1 MNRGFVPVCFFLALM
16 VGGGIF
22 WQAGTVASAP
32 SASTPPSLDEQEA
45 RAILLEID
53 DLWRATSS
61 QGTVRMQVKTA
72 NYTRTMRMEMW
83 SKGKDKSLV
92 RIISPLKEKDTA
104 SLKTGNT
111 MYTYLPK
118 TDRTIRLTSGMM
130 MSSWMGSHFTNDD
143 LVKESRLAED
153 YEPRI
158 SFKGKREGREI
169 IEFTLLPHP
178 DAAVVWGRIV
188 MTVTAQGHLP
198 LIATY
203 HDEDNI
209 LARTIY
215 FSEVKNMGGRL
226 LPALL
231 KVVPTDKPGEYTELV
246 YESLR
251 FDLELP
257 ESLFSLLE
265 LRRR

>member
-1 MNRGFVPVCFFLALM
+1 MNRAALQASIFLALLV

-22 WQAGTVASAP
+22 GLAGTAVSAQP
-32 SASTPPSLDEQEA
+32 QDQQEA

-61 QGTVRMQVKTA
+61 QGTVRMEVKTV
-72 NYTRTMRMEMW
+72 NYTRTMRMEIW

-92 RIISPLKEKDTA
+92 RIVSPLKEKDTA

-118 TDRTIRLTSGMM
+118 TDRTIRLTSSMM

-143 LVKESRLAED
+143 LVKESRLSED
-153 YEPRI
+153 YDPRI
-158 SFKGKREGREI
+158 SFRGKRDGREI
-169 IEFTLLPHP
+169 IEFTLQPRQN
-178 DAAVVWGRIV
+178 AAVVWGRIV

-198 LIATY
+198 LLATY
-203 HDEDNI
+203 YDEDNS

-246 YESLR
+246 YESMR
-251 FDLELP
+251 FDLDLP

>member
-1 MNRGFVPVCFFLALM
+1 MNRAACSVCLFLALLV
-16 VGGGIF
+16 VGGGILGL
-22 WQAGTVASAP
+22 AGTAASAP
-32 SASTPPSLDEQEA
+32 SQDQQEA

-61 QGTVRMQVKTA
+61 QGRVRMEVKTA
-72 NYTRTMRMEMW
+72 NYARTMLMDIW

-92 RIISPLKEKDTA
+92 RIVSPLKEKDTA

-118 TDRTIRLTSGMM
+118 TDRTIRLTSSMM

-143 LVKESRLAED
+143 LVKESRLSED
-153 YEPRI
+153 YDPHI
-158 SFKGKREGREI
+158 SFKGKRDGREI
-169 IEFTLLPHP
+169 IEFTLQPHQ
-178 DAAVVWGRIV
+178 DAAVIWGRIV

-198 LIATY
+198 LLATY
-203 HDEDNI
+203 YDEDNV

-215 FSEVKNMGGRL
+215 FSEIKNMGGRL
-226 LPALL
+226 LPTVL
-231 KVVPTDKPGEYTELV
+231 KVVPADKPGEHTELV
-246 YESLR
+246 YEAMR
-251 FDLELP
+251 FDLDLP

>member
-1 MNRGFVPVCFFLALM
+1 MIRTSSLAAIFLGLLITCFALF
-16 VGGGIF
+16 GP
-22 WQAGTVASAP
+22 AGTALSAP
-32 SASTPPSLDEQEA
+32 SPEEEEA
-45 RAILLEID
+45 RAILMEID
-53 DLWRATSS
+53 DLWRSTSS
-61 QGTVRMQVKTA
+61 QGTLRMQVKTA
-72 NYTRTMRMEMW
+72 NYTRTMRMEIW

-118 TDRTIRLTSGMM
+118 TDRTIRLTSSMM

-143 LVKESRLAED
+143 LVKDSRLAED
-153 YEPRI
+153 YEPRLT
-158 SFKGKREGREI
+158 FKGKREGREV
-169 IEFTLLPHP
+169 IEFTLQPHR

-188 MTVTAQGHLP
+188 MTVTAEGHLP
-198 LIATY
+198 LLATY
-203 HDEDNI
+203 YDEDNL

-215 FSEVKNMGGRL
+215 FSEIQNMGGRL

-231 KVVPTDKPGEYTELV
+231 KVVPADKPGEYTELV
-246 YESLR
+246 YEALR
-251 FDLELP
+251 FDLDLP

>member
-1 MNRGFVPVCFFLALM
+1 MNRPSCSACIFLALLV

-22 WQAGTVASAP
+22 GLAGAAP
-32 SASTPPSLDEQEA
+32 SLPSPPSFDEQEA

-53 DLWRATSS
+53 DLWRANSS
-61 QGTVRMQVKTA
+61 QGRVRMEVKTA
-72 NYTRTMRMEMW
+72 NYTRTMLMDIW

-92 RIISPLKEKDTA
+92 RIVSPLKEKDTA

-118 TDRTIRLTSGMM
+118 TDRTIRLTSSMM

-153 YEPRI
+153 YDPRI
-158 SFKGKREGREI
+158 SFKGKRAGREI
-169 IEFTLLPHP
+169 IEFTLQPHQ

-188 MTVTAQGHLP
+188 MSVTAQGHLP
-198 LIATY
+198 LFATY
-203 HDEDNI
+203 YDEDNV

-246 YESLR
+246 YEAMR
-251 FDLELP
+251 FDLDLP

>member
-1 MNRGFVPVCFFLALM
+1 MNRALSLAWIFLALL
-16 VGGGIF
+16 VVYGGLFG
-22 WQAGTVASAP
+22 QAGAAVSAP
-32 SASTPPSLDEQEA
+32 SPDEQEA
-45 RAILLEID
+45 RAILREID

-61 QGTVRMQVKTA
+61 QGMVRMQVQTA
-72 NYTRTMRMEMW
+72 NYTRSMRMEIW
-83 SKGKDKSLV
+83 SKGKDRSLV
-92 RIISPLKEKDTA
+92 RIVSPLKEKDTA

-118 TDRTIRLTSGMM
+118 TDRTIRLTSSMM

-153 YEPRI
+153 YDPRI
-158 SFKGKREGREI
+158 TFRGRRDGMEI
-169 IEFTLLPHP
+169 IEFTLQPHQ

-198 LIATY
+198 LLATY
-203 HDEDNI
+203 YDEDNV

-231 KVVPTDKPGEYTELV
+231 KVIPTDKPGEYTELV
-246 YESLR
+246 YETMR
-251 FDLELP
+251 FDLDLP

-265 LRRR
+265 LRHR

>member
-1 MNRGFVPVCFFLALM
+1 MNRAAFRV
-16 VGGGIF
+16 GIF
-22 WQAGTVASAP
+22 LVLLGVGWGIFGPTGTAVSAL
-32 SASTPPSLDEQEA
+32 SQDQQEA

-61 QGTVRMQVKTA
+61 QGMVRMEVQTA
-72 NYTRTMRMEMW
+72 NYTRTMRMEIW

-92 RIISPLKEKDTA
+92 RIVSPLKEKDTA

-118 TDRTIRLTSGMM
+118 TDRTIRLTSSMM

-143 LVKESRLAED
+143 LVKESRLSED
-153 YEPRI
+153 YDPRI
-158 SFKGKREGREI
+158 TFRGKRDGREI
-169 IEFTLLPHP
+169 IEFTLQPHQ

-188 MTVTAQGHLP
+188 MIVTAQGHLP
-198 LIATY
+198 LLATY
-203 HDEDNI
+203 YDEDNV

-215 FSEVKNMGGRL
+215 FSEIKNMGGRL
-226 LPALL
+226 LPAVL
-231 KVVPTDKPGEYTELV
+231 KVVPADKPGEQTELV
-246 YESLR
+246 YEAMR
-251 FDLELP
+251 FDLDLP

>member
-1 MNRGFVPVCFFLALM
+1 MKRAFSLAAIFPVLLLVCAGVFL
-16 VGGGIF
+16 
-22 WQAGTVASAP
+22 QAKAAVCAP
-32 SASTPPSLDEQEA
+32 SADNQEA

-61 QGTVRMQVKTA
+61 QGTVRMQVQTA
-72 NYTRTMRMEMW
+72 NYTRTLRMEIW

-118 TDRTIRLTSGMM
+118 TDRTIRLTSSMM
-130 MSSWMGSHFTNDD
+130 MSSWMGSHLTNDD

-153 YEPRI
+153 YDPRI
-158 SFKGKREGREI
+158 SFRGIRDGRDI
-169 IEFTLLPHP
+169 IEFTLEPHR

-188 MTVTAQGHLP
+188 MVVTAKDHLP
-198 LIATY
+198 ILATY
-203 HDEDNI
+203 YDEDNV
-209 LARTIY
+209 LARTIT
-215 FSEVKNMGGRL
+215 FSEIKNMGGRL
-226 LPALL
+226 LPTVL
-231 KVVPTDKPGEYTELV
+231 KVVPADKPGEHTELV
-246 YESLR
+246 YETMR
-251 FDLELP
+251 FDLNLP
-257 ESLFSLLE
+257 DSLFSLLQ

>member
-1 MNRGFVPVCFFLALM
+1 MNRASCSACIFLALLV

-22 WQAGTVASAP
+22 GLAGGAVSAP
-32 SASTPPSLDEQEA
+32 SPPSPDEQEA

-61 QGTVRMQVKTA
+61 QGMVRMEVKTA
-72 NYTRTMRMEMW
+72 NYTRTMRMEIW

-92 RIISPLKEKDTA
+92 RIVSPLKEKDTA
-104 SLKTGNT
+104 SLKTGNAL
-111 MYTYLPK
+111 YTYLPK
-118 TDRTIRLTSGMM
+118 TDRTIRLTSSMM

-143 LVKESRLAED
+143 LVKESRLSED
-153 YEPRI
+153 YDPRI

-169 IEFTLLPHP
+169 IEFTLSPRQ
-178 DAAVVWGRIV
+178 DAAVVWERIV
-188 MTVTAQGHLP
+188 MSVTAQGHLP
-198 LIATY
+198 LLATY
-203 HDEDNI
+203 YDEDNA

-226 LPALL
+226 LPAVL
-231 KVVPTDKPGEYTELV
+231 KVMPADKPGEHTELV
-246 YESLR
+246 YESMR
-251 FDLELP
+251 FDLDLP

>member
-1 MNRGFVPVCFFLALM
+1 MSRASCSACIFLALLV
-16 VGGGIF
+16 VGGGILGL
-22 WQAGTVASAP
+22 AGSAVSSP
-32 SASTPPSLDEQEA
+32 PPSSPDQQEA

-61 QGTVRMQVKTA
+61 QGTVRMEVKTA
-72 NYTRTMRMEMW
+72 NYTRTMRMEIW

-92 RIISPLKEKDTA
+92 RIVSPLKEKDTA

-118 TDRTIRLTSGMM
+118 TDRTIRLTSSMM

-143 LVKESRLAED
+143 LVKESRLSED
-153 YEPRI
+153 YDPRI
-158 SFKGKREGREI
+158 SFRGKKDGREI
-169 IEFTLLPHP
+169 IEFTLQPRQ
-178 DAAVVWGRIV
+178 DAAVVWGKIV

-198 LIATY
+198 LLATY
-203 HDEDNI
+203 YDEDNA

-231 KVVPTDKPGEYTELV
+231 KVVPTDKPGEHTELI
-246 YESLR
+246 YESMR
-251 FDLELP
+251 FDLDLP

>member
-1 MNRGFVPVCFFLALM
+1 MSLISSPVRIVLALL
-16 VGGGIF
+16 GASTLF
-22 WQAGTVASAP
+22 WGSAGTAFSAP
-32 SASTPPSLDEQEA
+32 SPEEQEA

-53 DLWRATSS
+53 DLWRASSS
-61 QGTVRMQVKTA
+61 QGLVRMQVKTA
-72 NYTRTMRMEMW
+72 NYTRTMRMEIW
-83 SKGKDKSLV
+83 SQGKEKSLV
-92 RIISPLKEKDTA
+92 RIVSPLKEKDTA

-111 MYTYLPK
+111 MYTYLPR

-143 LVKESRLAED
+143 LVKESRLSED
-153 YEPRI
+153 YDPRI
-158 SFKGKREGREI
+158 TFRGNRDTRDI
-169 IEFTLLPHP
+169 IEFTLLPHRH
-178 DAAVVWGRIV
+178 AAVVWGRIV

-198 LIATY
+198 LLAAY
-203 HDEDNI
+203 YDEDNV

-215 FSEVKNMGGRL
+215 FSEVKKMGGKL
-226 LPALL
+226 LPAVL

-246 YESLR
+246 YEDLR
-251 FDLELP
+251 FDLDLP